1 MTVKYTERF
10 NKLWS
15 IYDNQLAH
23 GKKGSKFPAQKAF
36 DKYTEDEQDRIIED
50 TKALMRYFKTQTKPD
65 RIPHLSTWLNQQY
78 FDQEIPSQTE
88 KQPAEVNYCHCGEQ
102 TIGPRFRV
110 CHRHYETKEQRQ
122 KLTSVL
128 NSLGL
133 YIPGQSLQEL
143 SKNCREYLQKNGAYG
158 KLLNTMTSSLQPAKP
173 GSR

>member
-36 DKYTEDEQDRIIED
+36 DKYSEDEQDRIIED

-88 KQPAEVNYCHCGEQ
+88 KQPAEVNYCHCGEP
-102 TIGPRFRV
+102 TVGPRYKV
-110 CHRHYETKEQRQ
+110 CAKHLESSAERLKMTQILKE
-122 KLTSVL
+122 
-128 NSLGL
+128 LGL
-133 YIPGQSLQEL
+133 LTQGQSLSEL
-143 SKNCREYLQKNGAYG
+143 ANRCREHLAEGKTSIYQRSIKKLQDC
-158 KLLNTMTSSLQPAKP
+158 
-173 GSR
+173 